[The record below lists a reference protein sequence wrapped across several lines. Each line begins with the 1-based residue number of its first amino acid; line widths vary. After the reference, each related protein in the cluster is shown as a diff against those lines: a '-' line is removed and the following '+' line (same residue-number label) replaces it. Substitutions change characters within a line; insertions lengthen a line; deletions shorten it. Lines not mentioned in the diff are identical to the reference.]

1 MHSSPHR
8 NNSDFQLRYFMANN
22 CHTADVA
29 WCLMYE
35 QKLDIQ
41 IKLESTKAKQLRR
54 KAKGIEIEEDLKSQD
69 PVKQLN
75 AQADLIEW
83 KSGEGMLEM
92 AVLGA
97 EQEIA
102 TIEAIMAE
110 LEPQRKYA
118 HLPLLEASQA
128 AQREEWLLEFKHRTE
143 NYLLS
148 RGTIPEDQLQAMR
161 SHPDFESNI
170 VPFISNIVEKIAT
183 NKDKMNLLTNN
194 KMLIN
199 G

>member
-1 MHSSPHR
+1 MNSSPHR

-22 CHTADVA
+22 CHTADIA

-54 KAKGIEIEEDLKSQD
+54 KAKGLEIEESLKAQD

-83 KSGEGMLEM
+83 KSGEGLIEM
-92 AVLGA
+92 AILGA

-102 TIEAIMAE
+102 TIESIMAE

-128 AQREEWLLEFKHRTE
+128 AQREEWLLEFQHRTE
-143 NYLLS
+143 NFLLS
-148 RGTIPEDQLQAMR
+148 KGTIPEDQLNAMR
-161 SHPDFESNI
+161 SHPDFEKKL
-170 VPFISNIVEKIAT
+170 VPFITNIVEKIAT
-183 NKDKMNLLTNN
+183 NKDKMGLLTNN
-194 KMLIN
+194 KMLTN

>member
-1 MHSSPHR
+1 
-8 NNSDFQLRYFMANN
+8 MANN

-41 IKLESTKAKQLRR
+41 LKLESTKAKQLRR
-54 KAKGIEIEEDLKSQD
+54 KAKSIEIEEGLKSQD
-69 PVKQLN
+69 PAKQLN

-83 KSGEGMLEM
+83 ESGEGMLEM

>member
-41 IKLESTKAKQLRR
+41 IKLASTKAGILKR
-54 KAKGIEIEEDLKSQD
+54 KAKRVQIDEGINSTDL
-69 PVKQLN
+69 VKQLN
-75 AQADLIEW
+75 GQADLIEW
-83 KSGEGMLEM
+83 ESGEGLLEM
-92 AVLGA
+92 AILGA

-102 TIEAIMAE
+102 TIESIMAE
-110 LEPQRKYA
+110 LELQRKYA
-118 HLPLLEASQA
+118 HLSLLEASQA
-128 AQREEWLLEFKHRTE
+128 AQREEWLLEFQRRTE
-143 NYLLS
+143 NFLLS
-148 RGTIPEDQLQAMR
+148 QGTIPEDQLNAMR
-161 SHPDFESNI
+161 NHPDFEVKL
-170 VPFISNIVEKIAT
+170 VPFITEVAQKIAT
-183 NKDKMNLLTNN
+183 NKDKMALLTNN
-194 KMLIN
+194 RMLIN

>member
-22 CHTADVA
+22 CHTADIA
-29 WCLMYE
+29 WCVMYE

-41 IKLESTKAKQLRR
+41 IKLDSTKAKLLRR
-54 KAKGIEIEEDLKSQD
+54 QAKFIEIEQALESQD

-83 KSGEGMLEM
+83 QSGQGMLEM

-97 EQEIA
+97 EQELA
-102 TIEAIMAE
+102 TITSIMAE
-110 LEPQRKYA
+110 LEPQRKYGD
-118 HLPLLEASQA
+118 LPILEAAQA
-128 AQREEWLLEFKHRTE
+128 AQREEWLLEFQRRTE

-148 RGTIPEDQLQAMR
+148 TGTIPEDHLNAMR
-161 SHPDFESNI
+161 NHPDFEVNI
-170 VPFISNIVEKIAT
+170 VPFITEVLHKISVD
-183 NKDKMNLLTNN
+183 KDKMSLLTNN
-194 KMLIN
+194 RMLIS

>member
-1 MHSSPHR
+1 
-8 NNSDFQLRYFMANN
+8 MANN
-22 CHTADVA
+22 CHTADIA

-41 IKLESTKAKQLRR
+41 LKLEITKAKVLRR
-54 KAKGIEIEEDLKSQD
+54 KAKRMEIDNSLKSED
-69 PVKQLN
+69 PVKHLN

-83 KSGEGMLEM
+83 ESGEGLLEM
-92 AVLGA
+92 AILGA
-97 EQEIA
+97 EQELA
-102 TIEAIMAE
+102 TIESLMAE

-118 HLPLLEASQA
+118 HLPILEAAQA

-148 RGTIPEDQLQAMR
+148 KGTIPEDQLQAMR

-170 VPFISNIVEKIAT
+170 VPFISDVLHKISN

-194 KMLIN
+194 KMLTN

>member
-41 IKLESTKAKQLRR
+41 LKLESTKAKQLRR
-54 KAKGIEIEEDLKSQD
+54 KAKGIEIEEGLKSED

-83 KSGEGMLEM
+83 KSGEGLLEM

-102 TIEAIMAE
+102 TIESIMAE
-110 LEPQRKYA
+110 LDPQRKYA
-118 HLPLLEASQA
+118 HLSLLEASQA
-128 AQREEWLLEFKHRTE
+128 AQREEWLLEFQHRTE
-143 NYLLS
+143 NFLLS
-148 RGTIPEDQLQAMR
+148 KGTIPEDQLNAMR

-170 VPFISNIVEKIAT
+170 VPFISNVLDKIST
-183 NKDKMNLLTNN
+183 GKDKMNLLTNN
-194 KMLIN
+194 KMLTN

>member
-41 IKLESTKAKQLRR
+41 IKLANTKAGILKR
-54 KAKGIEIEEDLKSQD
+54 KAKRVEIDEGINSTDI
-69 PVKQLN
+69 VKQLN

-83 KSGEGMLEM
+83 ESGEGLLEM
-92 AVLGA
+92 AILGA

-102 TIEAIMAE
+102 TIESIMVE

-118 HLPLLEASQA
+118 NLPILEAAQA
-128 AQREEWLLEFKHRTE
+128 AQREEWLLEFQRRSE
-143 NYLLS
+143 NFLLS
-148 RGTIPEDQLQAMR
+148 SGTIPEDHLNAMR
-161 SHPDFESNI
+161 NHPDFEI
-170 VPFISNIVEKIAT
+170 KLVPFITEVAQKIAT
-183 NKDKMNLLTNN
+183 NKDKMALLTNN
-194 KMLIN
+194 RMLIN

>member
-41 IKLESTKAKQLRR
+41 IKLDITKARVLRR
-54 KAKGIEIEEDLKSQD
+54 KARQIEIDEGLKSED

-83 KSGEGMLEM
+83 QSGEGLLEL
-92 AVLGA
+92 AILGA

-102 TIEAIMAE
+102 TIESIMAE

-118 HLPLLEASQA
+118 HLSILEAAQA

-148 RGTIPEDQLQAMR
+148 KGTIPEDQLQAMR

-170 VPFISNIVEKIAT
+170 VPFISDVLHKISD

-194 KMLIN
+194 KMLTN

>member
-1 MHSSPHR
+1 
-8 NNSDFQLRYFMANN
+8 MANN

-41 IKLESTKAKQLRR
+41 IKLANTKAGILKR
-54 KAKGIEIEEDLKSQD
+54 KAKRVEIDEGINSTDI
-69 PVKQLN
+69 VKQLN

-83 KSGEGMLEM
+83 ESGEGLLEM
-92 AVLGA
+92 AILGA

-102 TIEAIMAE
+102 TIESIMVE

-118 HLPLLEASQA
+118 NLPILEAAQA
-128 AQREEWLLEFKHRTE
+128 AQREEWLLEFQRRSE
-143 NYLLS
+143 NFLLS
-148 RGTIPEDQLQAMR
+148 NGTIPEDHLNAMR
-161 SHPDFESNI
+161 NHPDFEVKL
-170 VPFISNIVEKIAT
+170 VPFITEVAQKIAT
-183 NKDKMNLLTNN
+183 NKNKMALLTNN
-194 KMLIN
+194 RMLIN

>member
-22 CHTADVA
+22 CHTADIA

-35 QKLDIQ
+35 QKLDIE
-41 IKLESTKAKQLRR
+41 IKLAATQANTLRR
-54 KAKGIEIEEDLKSQD
+54 KAKGIEIEEGLKSPD
-69 PVKQLN
+69 PVKQLS

-83 KSGEGMLEM
+83 QSGEGLLEL
-92 AVLGA
+92 AILGA

-102 TIEAIMAE
+102 TIKSIMAE

-118 HLPLLEASQA
+118 HLSILDAAQA
-128 AQREEWLLEFKHRTE
+128 AQREEWKLEFQHRIE
-143 NYLLS
+143 NYLLT

-161 SHPDFESNI
+161 SHPDFESSI
-170 VPFISNIVEKIAT
+170 VPFISNVLDKIST
-183 NKDKMNLLTNN
+183 GKDKMNLLTNN
-194 KMLIN
+194 RMLIN

>member
-41 IKLESTKAKQLRR
+41 LKLESTKAKQLRR
-54 KAKGIEIEEDLKSQD
+54 KAKGIEIEEGLKSED

-83 KSGEGMLEM
+83 KSGEGLLEM

-102 TIEAIMAE
+102 TIESIMAE
-110 LEPQRKYA
+110 LDPQRKYA
-118 HLPLLEASQA
+118 HLSLLEASQGG
-128 AQREEWLLEFKHRTE
+128 TE
-143 NYLLS
+143 
-148 RGTIPEDQLQAMR
+148 RRMVIG
-161 SHPDFESNI
+161 
-170 VPFISNIVEKIAT
+170 IST
-183 NKDKMNLLTNN
+183 
-194 KMLIN
+194 
-199 G
+199 

>member
-8 NNSDFQLRYFMANN
+8 NNSDFQLRYFIAND
-22 CHTADVA
+22 CHTADIA

-41 IKLESTKAKQLRR
+41 LKLQSTKARTLRR
-54 KAKGIEIEEDLKSQD
+54 KAKRIEIDEALKSND
-69 PVKQLN
+69 PAKQLN

-83 KSGEGMLEM
+83 ESGEGLLEI
-92 AVLGA
+92 AILGA

-102 TIEAIMAE
+102 TIESIMLE

-118 HLPLLEASQA
+118 HLPILEAAQA
-128 AQREEWLLEFKHRTE
+128 AQREEWLLEFQRRTE
-143 NYLLS
+143 NFLLS
-148 RGTIPEDQLQAMR
+148 KGTIPEDQLNAMR
-161 SHPDFESNI
+161 NHPDFEVKL
-170 VPFISNIVEKIAT
+170 VPFITQVAEKIST
-183 NKDKMNLLTNN
+183 SKDKMTLLTNN
-194 KMLIN
+194 RMLIN

>member
-22 CHTADVA
+22 CHTADIA

-41 IKLESTKAKQLRR
+41 LKLEFTKAKELRR
-54 KAKGIEIEEDLKSQD
+54 KAKRIEIDEGLKSED

-83 KSGEGMLEM
+83 NSGEGMLEM
-92 AVLGA
+92 AILGA

-102 TIEAIMAE
+102 TIESLMGE

-118 HLPLLEASQA
+118 HLPILEASQA

-148 RGTIPEDQLQAMR
+148 KGTIPEDQLQAMR
-161 SHPDFESNI
+161 SHPDFESSI
-170 VPFISNIVEKIAT
+170 VPYISDVLHKITT
-183 NKDKMNLLTNN
+183 NKDKINLLTNN
-194 KMLIN
+194 KMLTN

>member
-1 MHSSPHR
+1 MNSSPHR
-8 NNSDFQLRYFMANN
+8 NNSDFQLRHFMANN
-22 CHTADVA
+22 CHTADIA

-41 IKLESTKAKQLRR
+41 IKLESTKAKMLRR
-54 KAKGIEIEEDLKSQD
+54 KAKRIEIEEGLESTD
-69 PVKQLN
+69 PIKQLN

-83 KSGEGMLEM
+83 QSGDGLLEM
-92 AVLGA
+92 ALLGA

-102 TIEAIMAE
+102 TITSIMNE

-118 HLPLLEASQA
+118 HLPLLEAAQA
-128 AQREEWLLEFKHRTE
+128 AQREEWLLEFQHRSE

-161 SHPDFESNI
+161 SHPDFETQL
-170 VPFISNIVEKIAT
+170 VPYITGIVEKIAT
-183 NKDKMNLLTNN
+183 NKNKMSLLTNN
-194 KMLIN
+194 RMLIN

>member
-8 NNSDFQLRYFMANN
+8 NNSDFQLRYFIAND
-22 CHTADVA
+22 CHTADIA

-35 QKLDIQ
+35 QKLDIH
-41 IKLESTKAKQLRR
+41 IKLANTKAKVLRR
-54 KAKGIEIEEDLKSQD
+54 KAKRIEIDENLNSTD

-83 KSGEGMLEM
+83 QSGEGLLEM
-92 AVLGA
+92 AILGA

-102 TIEAIMAE
+102 TIESIMAE

-118 HLPLLEASQA
+118 DLPILEAAQA
-128 AQREEWLLEFKHRTE
+128 AQREEWLLEFQSRTE
-143 NYLLS
+143 NFLLS
-148 RGTIPEDQLQAMR
+148 RGTIPDDQLNAMR
-161 SHPDFESNI
+161 NHPDFEAKL
-170 VPFISNIVEKIAT
+170 VPFITEVAQKIAT
-183 NKDKMNLLTNN
+183 NKDRMALLTSNR
-194 KMLIN
+194 MLIN

>member
-1 MHSSPHR
+1 
-8 NNSDFQLRYFMANN
+8 
-22 CHTADVA
+22 
-29 WCLMYE
+29 
-35 QKLDIQ
+35 
-41 IKLESTKAKQLRR
+41 
-54 KAKGIEIEEDLKSQD
+54 
-69 PVKQLN
+69 
-75 AQADLIEW
+75 
-83 KSGEGMLEM
+83 
-92 AVLGA
+92 
-97 EQEIA
+97 
-102 TIEAIMAE
+102 MAE

-161 SHPDFESNI
+161 SHPDFESSI
-170 VPFISNIVEKIAT
+170 VPFISDIVEKIAT

-194 KMLIN
+194 KMLTN

>member
-8 NNSDFQLRYFMANN
+8 NNSDFQLRYFIANA
-22 CHTADVA
+22 CHTADIA

-54 KAKGIEIEEDLKSQD
+54 KAKRIEIEESLKSQD
-69 PVKQLN
+69 PAKQLN

-83 KSGEGMLEM
+83 QSGEGLLEM

-102 TIEAIMAE
+102 TITSIMAE

-118 HLPLLEASQA
+118 HLPVLEASQE
-128 AQREEWLLEFKHRTE
+128 AQREEWLLEFNHRVE
-143 NYLLS
+143 NYLLT
-148 RGTIPEDQLQAMR
+148 RGTIPDDQLNAMR
-161 SHPDFESNI
+161 NHPDFENKI
-170 VPFISNIVEKIAT
+170 VPFITNTLQKINN
-183 NKDKMNLLTNN
+183 NKDKMSLLTNN